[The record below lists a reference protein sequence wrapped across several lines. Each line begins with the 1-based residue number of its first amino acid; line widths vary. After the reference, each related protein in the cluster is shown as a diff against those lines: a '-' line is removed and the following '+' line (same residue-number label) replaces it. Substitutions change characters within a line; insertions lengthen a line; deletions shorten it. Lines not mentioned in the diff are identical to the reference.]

1 MKKTKLIITLV
12 LVLAVVA
19 AGLYAAYKYTN
30 VLDFLKRNPLTI
42 EKTANVVEEVKKIGE
57 FTSSTYY
64 EEMALRGT
72 KKVAGVIGKRTNEVI
87 LIAKGRV
94 RAGFDL
100 GKLKEGDIVVDGDT
114 LKLTLPP
121 VEVFDI
127 ITNPSDYEIE
137 YRDGNWTDESLKQ
150 VKVKGRKMLEKNALE
165 FGILQKAEESGL
177 KRLETLFQTFGFNT
191 VLLTVS
197 KPSADPAAT
206 EAVVTETANSLPT
219 STDSTL
225 LSE

>member
-1 MKKTKLIITLV
+1 M
-12 LVLAVVA
+12 
-19 AGLYAAYKYTN
+19 
-30 VLDFLKRNPLTI
+30 
-42 EKTANVVEEVKKIGE
+42 
-57 FTSSTYY
+57 
-64 EEMALRGT
+64 
-72 KKVAGVIGKRTNEVI
+72 
-87 LIAKGRV
+87 
-94 RAGFDL
+94 
-100 GKLKEGDIVVDGDT
+100 
-114 LKLTLPP
+114 PP

-150 VKVKGRKMLEKNALE
+150 VKVKGRKMLGKNALE

-197 KPSADPAAT
+197 KPSAGPAAT